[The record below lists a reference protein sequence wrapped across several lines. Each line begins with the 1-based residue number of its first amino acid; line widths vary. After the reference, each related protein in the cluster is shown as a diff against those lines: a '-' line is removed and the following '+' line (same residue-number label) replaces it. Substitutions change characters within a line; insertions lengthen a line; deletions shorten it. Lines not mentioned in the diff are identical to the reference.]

1 MPIDNQMEKEMA
13 EELIPIIMFIMIGL
27 VFLVM
32 FHFKFKSKAEFQ
44 QTIRLA
50 LEKGTELT
58 PDLISRLGEPEPN
71 KDRDLRRGLVWLA
84 LAAGTA
90 ALAFGIP
97 DEDTLGILLSV
108 AAFPFFIGLAFV
120 IMWRYGLGQKEKS

>member
-1 MPIDNQMEKEMA
+1 MEKEMV
-13 EELIPIIMFIMIGL
+13 EELIPIVMFVMIGL
-27 VFLVM
+27 VFWVM
-32 FHFKFKSKAEFQ
+32 FHFRFKSKAEFQ

-58 PDLISRLGEPEPN
+58 PDLISRLGEPEPS

-84 LAAGTA
+84 LGAATA

-97 DEDTLGILLSV
+97 GDDATSIIFSV
-108 AAFPFFIGLAFV
+108 AAFPVFIGIAFI
-120 IMWRYGLGQKEKS
+120 IMWRYGQGRNEKS

>member
-1 MPIDNQMEKEMA
+1 MEEVV
-13 EELIPIIMFIMIGL
+13 ELTIPIVMFVMIGL
-27 VFLVM
+27 VTWGM
-32 FHFKFKSKAEFQ
+32 FHFRFKTKAEFQ

-58 PDLISRLGEPEPN
+58 PDLINRLGEPEPS

-84 LAAGTA
+84 LGAGTT

-97 DEDTLGILLSV
+97 DDEATSILLSV
-108 AAFPFFIGLAFV
+108 AAFPVFIGIAFI
-120 IMWRYGLGQKEKS
+120 IMWRYGAGQKEQS